1 MEAKHAAYNEPTR
14 DEVREAILSDPFVVA
29 GYSCSK
35 GVRNFCA
42 RNHGSSFRRMLE
54 DLDLE
59 EVIKERKG
67 WSRDKREEE
76 KRGWI
81 GRHILDAQRAGCN
94 TISTMKKNPRYLLL
108 ARRILRYF
116 SSFEDARVRSGVNE
130 IFEERNKFLIGKK
143 QTLRIRAH
151 QLRLRRGIEKRA
163 VAGERVSVAD
173 KRFKADYAAYKA
185 LLGAG
190 PEGIKAVRYELR
202 RIFRIYGSAVFCP
215 TQLRKILPDGSDKGK
230 LTQALMTILDA
241 ARKQYGGQGSAVDFE
256 MIRTSQKEVGK
267 CEGDSSLACS

>member
-1 MEAKHAAYNEPTR
+1 MEPKQSVNNWPTR
-14 DEVREAILSDPFVVA
+14 DEIREAILSDPFVVA
-29 GYSCSK
+29 GYTCPK
-35 GVRNFCA
+35 VVRDFCA
-42 RNHGSSFRRMLE
+42 QNYGSSFRGMLE

-59 EVIKERKG
+59 HVVEVRKG
-67 WSRDKREEE
+67 WSRAKHEEE

-81 GRHILDAQRAGCN
+81 GRQILDAQRADCN
-94 TISTMKKNPRYLLL
+94 TISTMRKNPRYLLL

-116 SSFEDARVRSGVNE
+116 SSFEDARVKSGVND
-130 IFEERNKFLIGKK
+130 IFEERNKTLVRRK
-143 QTLRIRAH
+143 QTLRIREH

-241 ARKQYGGQGSAVDFE
+241 ARKQYGGHGSAVDFE
-256 MIRTSQKEVGK
+256 MLRVNPKEVGK
-267 CEGDSSLACS
+267 CEGDSSLVCS